1 MDIIIDITKEIDAY
15 EELNED
21 KLEEYIRVVLEE
33 EYENEKD
40 VYLSVLLTDNETIKE
55 VNREYRNK
63 DSETDVIS
71 FAYLEVEEEFESPYV
86 TLGDI
91 VISLEKVEA
100 QASEYGHSFERELY
114 YVLTHGILH
123 LLGYDHIEEE
133 DKVEMRKKEEEILG
147 RHGYTRED

>member
-21 KLEEYIRVVLEE
+21 KLEEYIRAVLEE
-33 EYENEKD
+33 EYESERD
-40 VYLSVLLTDNETIKE
+40 VYISVLLTDNEAIRE

-100 QASEYGHSFERELY
+100 QASEYGHSFDRELY

-147 RHGYTRED
+147 RHGHTRED

>member
-15 EELNED
+15 ENVNED

-33 EYENEKD
+33 EYESEKD
-40 VYLSVLLTDNETIKE
+40 VYLSILLTDNETIRN

-91 VISLEKVEA
+91 VISLEKVED
-100 QASEYGHSFERELY
+100 QAKDYGHSFDRELY

-123 LLGYDHIEEE
+123 LLGYDHIEDA
-133 DKVEMRKKEEEILG
+133 DKVEMRKKEEEILE